1 VRLQLSGHR
10 RRRQGGAAV
19 WGDERGAPDD
29 PPAASHSHGH
39 FVAFRAAPNTTAA
52 PSNTSAPVPDGLLAR
67 ASAWAGLGPAPAP
80 AGDDGAGAANMTAGA
95 AGAWILA
102 RTPPAFR
109 RMMAANYSTGLERS
123 EAQLKRNDAD
133 PRAWTNP
140 LEVQLPRAPGMK
152 IYCVYG
158 VGKETERSYWY
169 ARGAGADDDAVEDSA
184 DDAAEADG
192 APARPRARTSWI
204 DAEYTDASARPPVVN
219 GVKMGEGDG
228 TVSLLSLGAMCVDGW
243 QRPRYN
249 PAGIKVVTVEV
260 RAESVS

>member
-1 VRLQLSGHR
+1 
-10 RRRQGGAAV
+10 
-19 WGDERGAPDD
+19 
-29 PPAASHSHGH
+29 
-39 FVAFRAAPNTTAA
+39 
-52 PSNTSAPVPDGLLAR
+52 
-67 ASAWAGLGPAPAP
+67 
-80 AGDDGAGAANMTAGA
+80 
-95 AGAWILA
+95 
-102 RTPPAFR
+102 
-109 RMMAANYSTGLERS
+109 MMAANYSTGLERD
-123 EAQLKRNDAD
+123 EKQLKRNDGD

-140 LEVQLPRAPGMK
+140 LEVQLPRAPGMT
-152 IYCVYG
+152 IFCVYG

-260 RAESVS
+260 RSLDRGRAGLTRPQLPHNPTATMPRGGANTSDHVDILGSTGLNEILVKVATGVGAEIEDNVVSNIREYSRKIKWDA